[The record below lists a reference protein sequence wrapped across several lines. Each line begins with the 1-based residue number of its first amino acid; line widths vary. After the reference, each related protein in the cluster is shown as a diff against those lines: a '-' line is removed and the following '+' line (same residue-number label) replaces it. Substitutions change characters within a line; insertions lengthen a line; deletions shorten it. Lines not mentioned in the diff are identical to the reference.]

1 LEATRLR
8 YRPNLNELVKRL
20 LESIGLDLH
29 VVRRR
34 KADTPYETVR
44 PNATYAPWIADRS
57 FREVYERIR
66 TNTLVDELRC
76 YELWQLVTQ
85 SAKLDG
91 GSLLEVGVWR
101 GGTGALIASAARRSG
116 VTDDVYL
123 CDTFAGVVKASR
135 LDPSY
140 RGGEHSDTSRSL
152 VERLITGLGL
162 SGVRILTGIFPED
175 TASQVEADRFRFAH
189 VDVDVY
195 ESARS
200 VTEWLWPRLVTGG
213 MIVYDDYGFATC
225 PGVTKAVDEQ
235 RDKQG
240 RLVFHNLNGH
250 AVVLKISS

>member
-1 LEATRLR
+1 M
-8 YRPNLNELVKRL
+8 KKL
-20 LESIGLDLH
+20 LESVGLDLRL
-29 VVRRR
+29 VRSRA
-34 KADTPYETVR
+34 ADTPYETVR
-44 PNATYAPWIADRS
+44 PNATYAPWIADRA
-57 FREVYERIR
+57 FRDVYESVRE
-66 TNTLVDELRC
+66 NTLVDELRC
-76 YELWQLVTQ
+76 YELWQLVRQ
-85 SAKLDG
+85 AAKLDAG
-91 GSLLEVGVWR
+91 ALLEVGVWR

-152 VERLITGLGL
+152 VERLITSLGL
-162 SGVRILTGIFPED
+162 TGVRILTGIFPED
-175 TASQVEADRFRFAH
+175 TASQILADRFRFAH

-225 PGVTKAVDEQ
+225 PGVTQAVDEQ
-235 RDKQG
+235 REKKG

-250 AVVLKISS
+250 AVVVKIGS